1 MRKVSMPPMHAD
13 PHGAAVGLWTRAPVG
28 SFRSQ
33 AVPGT
38 AQYFQDLRAYRYGY
52 ETPFIP
58 RLFQFARMAG
68 RRVLEI
74 GVGNGTDAVAMARCG
89 AAYTGIDVTP
99 RHLELT
105 QANFALAQLAPP
117 TLVCGDL
124 LATDLS
130 ETYDFVYSFGVMHHI
145 PNEAAYL
152 QRVRDLLAPGGRLLL
167 GVYSK
172 YSFFNAYLCLTW
184 LMQRQARCSLDDWRS
199 HKAELSALGEPVTI
213 RIRSRRACERLLRA
227 CGFRVQSYHKRG
239 FVQNYLPLLGRHL
252 QPDGVTLNTCGAVL
266 GWYHLFECTVARAA
280 QGS

>member
-1 MRKVSMPPMHAD
+1 MPPVPGD
-13 PHGAAVGLWTRAPVG
+13 PHEAAVGLWTRAPVG

-33 AVPGT
+33 AAPGT
-38 AQYFQDLRAYRYGY
+38 ARYFQDLRDYRYGY

-58 RLFQFARMAG
+58 RLFRFERMAG

-74 GVGNGTDAVAMARCG
+74 GVGNGTDAVAMAQRG
-89 AAYTGIDVTP
+89 AVYTGIDVTA

-105 QANFALAQLAPP
+105 EANFALAQLASP

-124 LATDLS
+124 LATGFR
-130 ETYDFVYSFGVMHHI
+130 EKYDFVYSFGVMHHI

-152 QRVRDLLAPGGRLLL
+152 RRVRDLLAPGGRLLL

-172 YSFFNAYLCLTW
+172 YSLFNAYLCLTW
-184 LMQRQARCSLDDWRS
+184 LVQRHARCSLDDWRS
-199 HKAELSALGEPVTI
+199 HRAELSALGAPVTI
-213 RIRSRRACERLLRA
+213 RIRSRRTLERLLRA

-252 QPDGVTLNTCGAVL
+252 RPDGMVLNICGAVF
-266 GWYHLFECTVARAA
+266 GWYHLFECTVAPAA